1 MSNIE
6 IIVKK
11 LINIYV
17 KDADVYVNNGSLW
30 LIFTEEKKWVIELDN
45 AGNLWYNYHFFYK
58 IFKLISM
65 NVVENQHYI
74 TRWVEDILQNGMKY
88 TGQQRNMYRVSV
100 EEILQKGVKHT
111 DRLKF
116 FQDKPQIMTVK
127 TAIAG
132 LSENGVKD
140 TTGNVIWSDVNVED
154 VLQNGVKQ
162 TSEGLG
168 LEFIQVED
176 VLQNGVKKTLSVEEG
191 TFTSIGFEV
200 HVEDVLQNGVK
211 ETRWM
216 SDWEDNKVEDT
227 IQNGVKETKNL
238 QWMKTTLI
246 EDTVQN
252 GVKHTEPGGYL
263 GHTTIGDKVVHQF
276 ESPKQNNEVEDVIEN
291 SFKQTMNTQQKLL
304 NELTLE
310 IQENVRDKQITDTIQ
325 NGVKI

>member
-1 MSNIE
+1 MKNIE
-6 IIVKK
+6 TLIKK
-11 LINIYV
+11 MIDIHV

-45 AGNLWYNYHFFYK
+45 AGNLWYNYHFFSK

-65 NVVENQHYI
+65 NVVEKQHYI

-211 ETRWM
+211 HTKTDAND
-216 SDWEDNKVEDT
+216 SPIKVEDVL
-227 IQNGVKETKNL
+227 QNGVK
-238 QWMKTTLI
+238 QTLSI
-246 EDTVQN
+246 KKYYSPWVEDT
-252 GVKHTEPGGYL
+252 L
-263 GHTTIGDKVVHQF
+263 
-276 ESPKQNNEVEDVIEN
+276 
-291 SFKQTMNTQQKLL
+291 
-304 NELTLE
+304 
-310 IQENVRDKQITDTIQ
+310 Q

>member
-1 MSNIE
+1 MKNIE
-6 IIVKK
+6 TLIKK
-11 LINIYV
+11 MIDIHV
-17 KDADVYVNNGSLW
+17 KDADVYVNKGSLW

-45 AGNLWYNYHFFYK
+45 AGNLWYNYHFFSK

-65 NVVENQHYI
+65 NVVEKQHYI
-74 TRWVEDILQNGMKY
+74 TRWVEDALQNGMKY

-154 VLQNGVKQ
+154 VLQNGVKH
-162 TSEGLG
+162 TISRHSKTLYPVK
-168 LEFIQVED
+168 VED

-191 TFTSIGFEV
+191 TFTSIGFGV
-200 HVEDVLQNGVK
+200 H
-211 ETRWM
+211 
-216 SDWEDNKVEDT
+216 VEDT
-227 IQNGVKETKNL
+227 IQNGVKHVRAFVNKGKKVEDAIQNGVKDTKNL

-246 EDTVQN
+246 EDAVQN
-252 GVKHTEPGGYL
+252 GVKNTEPGGYL

-291 SFKQTMNTQQKLL
+291 SFKQTMNTQQKL
-304 NELTLE
+304 
-310 IQENVRDKQITDTIQ
+310 TI
-325 NGVKI
+325 

>member
-11 LINIYV
+11 LIDIYV

-58 IFKLISM
+58 TFKLISM

-74 TRWVEDILQNGMKY
+74 TRWVED
-88 TGQQRNMYRVSV
+88 
-100 EEILQKGVKHT
+100 
-111 DRLKF
+111 
-116 FQDKPQIMTVK
+116 
-127 TAIAG
+127 
-132 LSENGVKD
+132 
-140 TTGNVIWSDVNVED
+140 
-154 VLQNGVKQ
+154 VLQNGVKHTSEWESESKTQVEDALQNGIKQ
-162 TSEGLG
+162 TSEGLR

-176 VLQNGVKKTLSVEEG
+176 VLQNGVKG
-191 TFTSIGFEV
+191 TRGYV
-200 HVEDVLQNGVK
+200 NRGKKVEDTVQNGIKHTVYSNSPFNKRVKDTIQNGVK

-227 IQNGVKETKNL
+227 IQNGVKSTKIQELDTWDIQKCRVKEVEDIIQNVVKDTKNL

-252 GVKHTEPGGYL
+252 GVK
-263 GHTTIGDKVVHQF
+263 I
-276 ESPKQNNEVEDVIEN
+276 
-291 SFKQTMNTQQKLL
+291 
-304 NELTLE
+304 
-310 IQENVRDKQITDTIQ
+310 
-325 NGVKI
+325 